1 MPTST
6 PIYGFPYPCPG
17 ETVGPSAFLNLAN
30 AIDAKLL
37 QVRADETAALNRP
50 NARRETAALSN
61 TATAGVLAVT
71 TGVGS
76 SFTIPAAGVWIVT
89 AFVPGIGGLGLF
101 NEIRLRVRQNTTPRF
116 GVTRNTTTGLTFF
129 NTICIGPL
137 VCAVGDTI
145 DTDFFY
151 TGTLTITYSVILNL
165 KMIVRIA

>member
-1 MPTST
+1 MPAST

-17 ETVGPSAFLNLAN
+17 ETVNPSSFLNLAN
-30 AIDAKLL
+30 AIDTKLNDL
-37 QVRADETAALNRP
+37 AADESAALNRP
-50 NARRETAALSN
+50 NGRRQSVAN
-61 TATAGVLAVT
+61 TATNSVLSVT

-89 AFVPGIGGLGLF
+89 AFVPSIGGLGLF

-116 GVTRNTTTGLTFF
+116 GVTRNTTTGITFF
-129 NTICIGPL
+129 NTFCIGPL
-137 VCAVGDTI
+137 VCAAGDTI
-145 DTDFFY
+145 DSDFFY